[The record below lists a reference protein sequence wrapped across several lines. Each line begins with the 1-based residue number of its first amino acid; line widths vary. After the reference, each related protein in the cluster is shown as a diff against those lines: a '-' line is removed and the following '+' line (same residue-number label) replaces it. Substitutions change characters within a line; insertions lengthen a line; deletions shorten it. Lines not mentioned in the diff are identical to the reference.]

1 MVLLNVPRSWED
13 SIFNYWIPIYWK
25 GLFYVDSNYI
35 VRNHK
40 YMDFC
45 HPFTSIV
52 TGSLEE
58 TKGMG
63 WEWEFVFRSGLLC
76 SYLSIP
82 FSTSLSPMSLQTL
95 QRHEAVLSLWASFQQ
110 SCQLP
115 DFQSLVQHNPED
127 SNPKAERVDGDLE
140 GNFFF
145 FYHLPYFTF
154 VLHNYSIRQIEL
166 LKFIYV
172 PYIGSFCFYQYTLNF

>member
-1 MVLLNVPRSWED
+1 
-13 SIFNYWIPIYWK
+13 
-25 GLFYVDSNYI
+25 
-35 VRNHK
+35 
-40 YMDFC
+40 
-45 HPFTSIV
+45 
-52 TGSLEE
+52 
-58 TKGMG
+58 
-63 WEWEFVFRSGLLC
+63 
-76 SYLSIP
+76 
-82 FSTSLSPMSLQTL
+82 MSLQTL

-145 FYHLPYFTF
+145 FYHLLYFTF

-172 PYIGSFCFYQYTLNF
+172 PYIGSFCFYQYTLNFFMEKRGNMEKWGKSVSGEALMERVYNQTNVIIPMRPV